1 MSWITLT
8 NTTMGEWLT
17 RKSVGVPVGT
27 HSRDELIK
35 LEEQQENAKGF
46 KKSYYNFMKRLTG
59 KRSIKSYEI
68 KNNESKPAET
78 VQTINFTNNSPLNKM
93 IKN

>member
-27 HSRDELIK
+27 HSREDLIK

-68 KNNESKPAET
+68 KNNEPKSVE
-78 VQTINFTNNSPLNKM
+78 TINFTNNSPLNKM
-93 IKN
+93 IKG